1 MGAEEIMNGEIFTG
15 IFIFLLGMV
24 MGSFFNVCIYRLPKN
39 QSVVNPP
46 SHCCACGHKLSFWD
60 MVPVLSFV
68 LLGGRCRYCNARITP
83 RYALVEL
90 LTGLL
95 FLMTYFLTGAS
106 LELVFYLIF
115 VSIMVI
121 ITFIDIDHRIIMDR
135 FAIIGFLLAPAYLF
149 AALIPSSAFSH
160 SLFYGFSGVN
170 SVSDLPIRSALL
182 GGLIGACSLL
192 AVDLLGRAI
201 YKKESM
207 GFGDVK
213 LMAWAGI
220 FLGVKGVIVALIF
233 ALWVAAVAGLILLRV
248 RKRSGNQDHQMPFGP
263 FLAAGSVFAIFF
275 AGRVVSWYL
284 SYL

>member
-1 MGAEEIMNGEIFTG
+1 MYGGIFTS
-15 IFIFLLGMV
+15 IFIFSLGMV
-24 MGSFFNVCIYRLPKN
+24 MGSFFNVCIYRLPEN

-46 SHCCACGHKLSFWD
+46 SHCCACNHKLSFLD
-60 MVPVLSFV
+60 MIPVLSLV
-68 LLGGRCRYCNARITP
+68 LLRGRCRYCNTKITS

-95 FLMTYFLTGAS
+95 FLLSYFMTGIS
-106 LELVFYLIF
+106 LELVFYLVFI
-115 VSIMVI
+115 SIMMI

-135 FAIIGFLLAPAYLF
+135 FAVIGLLLAFAYLF
-149 AALIPSSAFSH
+149 AALIPSAAFSH
-160 SLFYGFSGVN
+160 SLYYGFSGIN

-233 ALWVAAVAGLILLRV
+233 AVWIAAVIGLILLRV

-263 FLAAGSVFAIFF
+263 FLAAGSVFAVFF
-275 AGRVVSWYL
+275 AGTVVTWYL